1 MTPAL
6 GLYFGNGAFTVSTT
20 PPRRRTTDA
29 LCGRERCERLV
40 LVFPKTAAVVSDSR
54 VPRAILCS
62 SLAGTTRPVYPDWY
76 GGAPIAYSRLREYI
90 FFLVTVRVADAG
102 LLFEATRTFGTARVL
117 FLFVFVL
124 IGEDAEEEDFVVVLE
139 SRFHQGL

>member
-1 MTPAL
+1 
-6 GLYFGNGAFTVSTT
+6 
-20 PPRRRTTDA
+20 
-29 LCGRERCERLV
+29 
-40 LVFPKTAAVVSDSR
+40 
-54 VPRAILCS
+54 
-62 SLAGTTRPVYPDWY
+62 VYPDWY